1 MKRLFVLS
9 ALCFFFGSL
18 AVAKAD
24 ELFTSGR
31 LFKIEA
37 PGIAPSYLLGT
48 IHVSDPEVL
57 ALPPETKAAF
67 ASCQR
72 LALELDFSKVSY
84 TDLLASA
91 LLPSGQSL
99 EERLGE
105 ENFEEL
111 LQRIEPHGIGAPVAN
126 RMQSWFLLLL
136 LVEPPDESG
145 QLPLDLHLDALAR
158 AQGKEV
164 IGLEVIEEQLRL
176 IWNLPLW
183 LQDSF
188 LIEALRLPQEDL
200 EEGRARLIEL
210 YLAGDLVGTDLEL
223 RDQMGQGFMGWFT
236 WQKLIVERNWRMA
249 ERAIPLIEEG
259 GTFIA
264 VGIGHLGG
272 QEGLLQLF
280 SEAGFTVSA
289 VQ

>member
-1 MKRLFVLS
+1 MKGLRLFLIFLL
-9 ALCFFFGSL
+9 ALGSL
-18 AVAKAD
+18 ATAKAD

-37 PGIAPSYLLGT
+37 PEVAPSYLLGT

-57 ALPPETKAAF
+57 ALSPETKAAF
-67 ASCQR
+67 SRSQR
-72 LALELDFSKVSY
+72 LVLELDFSQVSSME
-84 TDLLASA
+84 LLASA
-91 LLPSGQSL
+91 MLPADQSL

-105 ENFEEL
+105 ENFDRL
-111 LQRIEPHGIGAPVAN
+111 LERIEPHGIGAQVAD

-136 LVEPPDESG
+136 LVEPPDETVR
-145 QLPLDLHLDALAR
+145 QPLDLHLDALAR
-158 AQGKEV
+158 SIGKEV
-164 IGLEVIEEQLRL
+164 IGLEVIDEQLRL
-176 IWNLPLW
+176 IRNLPLW
-183 LQDSF
+183 VQDGLLLDALQTP
-188 LIEALRLPQEDL
+188 EEEN

-210 YLAGDLVGTDLEL
+210 YLAGDLAGLGKEL
-223 RDQMGQGFMGWFT
+223 RDQMGQGFLGWYS
-236 WQKLIVERNWRMA
+236 WQKLILERNRRMA

-272 QEGLLQLF
+272 EEGLLQLF
-280 SEAGFTVSA
+280 SEAGFGVSA